1 MSDRDDRAGGM
12 PLWLPRAI
20 VLALVALTAFLA
32 LCWALNRLR
41 GLLTLLLVSLFLT
54 FAIEPAVNWLD
65 RRGWR
70 RGAAT
75 GLVFGVLMAVVVG
88 FVGALGSVLVTEIRS
103 IGDNIPTYADDLVAW
118 VNHTFSTNLSTTGIT
133 RELTRPGGA
142 LSVLGSRLAHNALGY
157 GVSLLGAVFGLFT
170 ILLFTFYLSA
180 DGPRVRH
187 AVCSLLPPHRQR
199 EVQRAWDIAVDKTG
213 GYLYSRA
220 LLAGVSAVAHYAAF
234 RIIGLDFPLALAV
247 WVGVVSQF
255 IPTIGTYLAAV
266 LPVLVGLATT
276 PTDALWVLGFAA
288 VYQQVENYLLQP
300 RITARTLAMHPA
312 VAFGSVI
319 AGAAL
324 IGAPGA
330 LLALPVVATVQ
341 GFVGAYV
348 HRYEVTGTTE
358 AQWKHADDGTD
369 DNGDDRG
376 DDGGGPPGRR
386 RTRGDDDS

>member
-1 MSDRDDRAGGM
+1 MDAVHHRMVTERDEGPSNTM
-12 PLWLPRAI
+12 PRWLPRAI
-20 VLALVALTAFLA
+20 MVVFVALAIFLA
-32 LCWALNRLR
+32 LRWILGQLT

-75 GLVFGVLMAVVVG
+75 GLVFVGLLVALTG
-88 FVGALGSVLVTEIRS
+88 FVVALGSVLVSEVRS
-103 IGDNIPTYADDLVAW
+103 IGDNIPDYANGLIGW
-118 VNHTFSTNLSTTGIT
+118 INRTFDTNLSTGGVTD
-133 RELTRPGGA
+133 ELTRPGGS
-142 LSVLGSRLAHNALGY
+142 LSMLGSRLARNAVGY
-157 GVSLLGAVFGLFT
+157 GASAIGAVFQLFT

-187 AVCSLLPPHRQR
+187 ALCSLLPPDRQR

-220 LLAGVSAVAHYAAF
+220 LLAVISTVAHFTAF
-234 RIIGLDFPLALAV
+234 RIIGIDFALALAI

-255 IPTIGTYLAAV
+255 IPTVGTYLAAA
-266 LPVLVGLATT
+266 LPIVVALATR
-276 PTDALWVLGFAA
+276 PADALWVAAFAVA
-288 VYQQVENYLLQP
+288 YQQLENYVLAP

-324 IGAPGA
+324 LGAAGA
-330 LLALPVVATVQ
+330 LLALPVMATLQ

-348 HRYEVTGTTE
+348 RHYEVTETTE
-358 AQWKHADDGTD
+358 AREERAD
-369 DNGDDRG
+369 DNGDT
-376 DDGGGPPGRR
+376 DGS
-386 RTRGDDDS
+386 DQ